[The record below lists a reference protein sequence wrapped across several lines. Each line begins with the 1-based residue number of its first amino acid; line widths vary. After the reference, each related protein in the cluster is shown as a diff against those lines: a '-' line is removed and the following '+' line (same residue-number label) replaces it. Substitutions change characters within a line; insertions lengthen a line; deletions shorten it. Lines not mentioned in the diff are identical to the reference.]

1 MKTEWINT
9 NDYYHRIVAAPD
21 MATRERLY
29 GELFIQPWKSM
40 LQMVASLFNA
50 DPADELATARAWA
63 WLLPQDLTEMP
74 DALRKLEAADAWRV
88 GAQALAQGASRF
100 EAYTDRIPFASVT
113 GWLVVAD
120 PGRSDPMGR
129 GATGAID
136 WTQPRFVVQFD
147 TPNDYNL
154 PRLPGMVVHELHHLI
169 RLSRFPWD
177 MAGTRVADYII
188 YEGMAESFAASLYG
202 EQIVGYYV
210 TDFDKEELETA
221 KTLIRDGLEGTGFDV
236 IRGYIFGDRLADKY
250 GLQKVGMPD
259 YGGYAIGYRVVQAYL
274 QHTGQTIEEA
284 TFLPADE
291 VIEDSAF
298 FKAGF
303 NPSIFV

>member
-9 NDYYHRIVAAPD
+9 NDYYHQIIAAPD
-21 MATRERLY
+21 IATRERLY
-29 GELFIQPWKSM
+29 RELFIQPWKPM
-40 LQMVASLFNA
+40 LQMLAPMFNA
-50 DPADELATARAWA
+50 DPGDDFATARAWA
-63 WLLPQDLTEMP
+63 WLLPEDLTKTP
-74 DALRKLEAADAWRV
+74 DALRKLEAAEAWKV
-88 GAQALAQGASRF
+88 GAQALAKGASRF
-100 EAYTDRIPFASVT
+100 EAYADRIPFASVA

-120 PGRSDPMGR
+120 PGRSDPIGR
-129 GATGAID
+129 GYTGAID

-147 TPNDYNL
+147 TPNGYNL

-210 TDFDKEELETA
+210 TDFNEEKLETA
-221 KTLIRDGLEGTGFDV
+221 KALIRDGLEETGFDV

-250 GLQKVGMPD
+250 GLAKVGMPD

-274 QHTGQTIEEA
+274 QCTGQTIEEA
-284 TFLPADE
+284 TFLPAE
-291 VIEDSAF
+291 EIIRDSGF
-298 FKAGF
+298 FYNF
-303 NPSIFV
+303 EHS